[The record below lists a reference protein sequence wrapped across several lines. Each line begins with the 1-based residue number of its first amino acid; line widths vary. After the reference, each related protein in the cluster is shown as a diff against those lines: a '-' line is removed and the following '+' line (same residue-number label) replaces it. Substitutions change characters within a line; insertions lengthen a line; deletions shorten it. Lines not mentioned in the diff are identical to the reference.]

1 MPIRRRSAALKQ
13 KLAQPTAEVGL
24 FERFL
29 LWAFRGDIRSIFAIG
44 ILFTVGMSIQHLM
57 PTGFTNVLGA
67 VKVTSAFL
75 IFGIFLG
82 VIVVTEDNKRFTA
95 SGAWIRTIYGALAF
109 AAIALILSASWG
121 AVALAALIGIILGYT
136 GIHWAR
142 HI

>member
-29 LWAFRGDIRSIFAIG
+29 LWAFRGNIRSIFAIG
-44 ILFTVGMSIQHLM
+44 ILFAVGMSIQHLM

-67 VKVTSAFL
+67 VKAASTFL

-82 VIVVTEDNKRFTA
+82 VIVVTEDNFTA

-121 AVALAALIGIILGYT
+121 AVALAALIGVILGYT